1 MRDIDALLNSLV
13 NIDSNSLLAIL
24 SSEAD
29 AARQLVNGA
38 RQRTASQRAK
48 RRDAE
53 QRAARLDRMLSFFQN
68 GESAPG
74 MSQRDIK
81 LCKTVEQR
89 LRAWGEPR
97 DPTRSRPQTAVGLPV
112 AKKAAVMQAP
122 SIL

>member
-13 NIDSNSLLAIL
+13 NIDRNSLLMIL

-29 AARQLVNGA
+29 AARQLINSA

-53 QRAARLDRMLSFFQN
+53 QLAARLDRMLSFFQN

-97 DPTRSRPQTAVGLPV
+97 DPPVPGLKP
-112 AKKAAVMQAP
+112 
-122 SIL
+122 

>member
-1 MRDIDALLNSLV
+1 MHDIDALLNSLA
-13 NIDSNSLLAIL
+13 NLDRNSLLVVL
-24 SSEAD
+24 SSVAD
-29 AARQLVNGA
+29 AVRQLINSA

-97 DPTRSRPQTAVGLPV
+97 DPPVPGLKP
-112 AKKAAVMQAP
+112 
-122 SIL
+122 